1 MPCPSPTIKRTAAS
15 VCCSGIVLMVAL
27 LYLRKPAVRFQ
38 ALFSVVL
45 ALIFALL
52 VGRMA
57 MRAQSTV
64 APGTTRPGADSPGM
78 NGMDMRGHQNMD
90 HGTSGS
96 EAFFMEESSGTS
108 VQPAA
113 WPMPMVMNGVG
124 SWNLMWMG
132 QAFLVDTQQTG
143 PLGFDKLY
151 SSNWGMLGATHRLG
165 GGGIMLRTML
175 SLEPATITERRYPL
189 LFQTGET
196 AFGNP
201 ITNAQHPHDFFME
214 ISAQYAHSAGEH
226 ATAAL
231 YYGIV
236 GDPALGP
243 VAFPHRASAMEIP
256 QATLGHHW
264 QDSTH
269 IASNVLTGVLAFRL
283 VRFEASGFYG
293 SEPGENRWT
302 IYFGPMNSY
311 SGRITFTPTPRWT
324 AQVSAGRLTR
334 PESLEP
340 GDVVRTTASVEY
352 VVPRPHGNWWATSL
366 VWGRNWKTANRYG
379 SNAVLAETLIPIGEK
394 NFISGRYEWSQR
406 DELFADNPALED
418 QIATSTGARWFD
430 VNAYTIGYT
439 RDLGTFHGA
448 QTGLGANVSLYGI
461 PASIQSYYGDHPLGV
476 NVYLRVRLR

>member
-1 MPCPSPTIKRTAAS
+1 M
-15 VCCSGIVLMVAL
+15 
-27 LYLRKPAVRFQ
+27 
-38 ALFSVVL
+38 L

-52 VGRMA
+52 VGA
-57 MRAQSTV
+57 TEMRAQSTV
-64 APGTTRPGADSPGM
+64 APESPRPSNDHTGM
-78 NGMDMRGHQNMD
+78 NGMDTQTHQSMD
-90 HGTSGS
+90 HEISPS
-96 EAFFMEESSGTS
+96 ETFFMNESSGTA
-108 VQPAA
+108 VQPTA

-143 PLGFDKLY
+143 PLGYDKLY
-151 SSNWGMLGATHRLG
+151 SANWGMLGAMHRLG
-165 GGGIMLRTML
+165 GGSVMLRTML
-175 SLEPATITERRYPL
+175 SLEPATVTERRYPL

-201 ITNAQHPHDFFME
+201 ITNAQHPHNFFME
-214 ISAQYAHSAGEH
+214 ISAQYSHSVGEH
-226 ATAAL
+226 ATGAL

-243 VAFPHRASAMEIP
+243 VAYPHRASAMEIP

-269 IASNVLTGVLAFRL
+269 IATNVLTGVLAFRF

-302 IYFGPMNSY
+302 IDFGPMNSY

-324 AQVSAGRLTR
+324 AQVSAGRLVR
-334 PESLEP
+334 PEALEP

-366 VWGRNWKTANRYG
+366 VWGSNWKTANQYG
-379 SNAVLAETLIPIGEK
+379 SNAVLAETLIPVGEK

-406 DELFADNPALED
+406 DELFANNPGLED

-430 VNAYTIGYT
+430 VNAYTMGYT
-439 RDLGTFHGA
+439 RDLGIFHGA
-448 QTGLGANVSLYGI
+448 QTGVGANLSLYGI
-461 PASIQSYYGDHPLGV
+461 PASLRSYYGNHPLGV
-476 NVYLRVRLR
+476 NAYLRVRLR

>member
-1 MPCPSPTIKRTAAS
+1 MVSILYQRKLGAKFLVVCLEILAAL
-15 VCCSGIVLMVAL
+15 VTT
-27 LYLRKPAVRFQ
+27 
-38 ALFSVVL
+38 
-45 ALIFALL
+45 LIFSAEI
-52 VGRMA
+52 
-57 MRAQSTV
+57 RAQATITPEAQPSAQTSD
-64 APGTTRPGADSPGM
+64 TS
-78 NGMDMRGHQNMD
+78 GMDMHDHQQMGHGM
-90 HGTSGS
+90 SVS
-96 EAFFMEESSGTS
+96 ESFFMEESSGTA
-108 VQPAA
+108 VQPTA
-113 WPMPMVMNGVG
+113 WPMPMVMNSVG

-143 PLGFDKLY
+143 PYGYDKFY
-151 SSNWGMLGATHRLG
+151 SSNWGMLGAMHRLG
-165 GGGIMLRTML
+165 GGGVMLRTML

-201 ITNAQHPHDFFME
+201 ITNAQHPHNFFME
-214 ISAQYAHSAGEH
+214 ISAQYAHSVGEH

-269 IASNVLTGVLAFRL
+269 IASNVLTGVLAFQY

-293 SEPGENRWT
+293 SESGENRWT
-302 IYFGPMNSY
+302 ISLGPMNSY

-324 AQVSAGRLTR
+324 AQVSAGRLSH
-334 PESLEP
+334 PEALEP

-352 VVPRPHGNWWATSL
+352 VVPRPSGNWWATSL
-366 VWGRNWKTANRYG
+366 VWGRNWKTANQYG
-379 SNAVLAETLIPIGEK
+379 SNAVLAETLIPIGGK
-394 NFISGRYEWSQR
+394 NFVSGRYEWSQR
-406 DELFADNPALED
+406 DELFADNPALEV
-418 QIATSTGARWFD
+418 QVATATGARWFN
-430 VNAYTIGYT
+430 VNAYTLGYT

-476 NVYLRVRLR
+476 NVYLRIRLR